1 MCTCIHEEKE
11 ITMALRVQTSSLMR
25 GYLCGG
31 GYGYTSD
38 YIYIYRESK
47 QDIYMYIYTQ
57 SEEERRTYMKICR
70 HRCGKRERTRAQKI

>member
-47 QDIYMYIYTQ
+47 QDIYMYIYV
-57 SEEERRTYMKICR
+57 SIYA
-70 HRCGKRERTRAQKI
+70 KRGGEMHIHENMHA